1 MKLLNHTLSYL
12 AVMLLL
18 VIGAWATIFYVNMLD
33 EIQDSIDD
41 GLENSKLL
49 IIDKVK
55 EDTSLLHK
63 TDFMESNY
71 AIHAITEETALGYHE
86 TYLDS
91 TLYMQNEEDNE
102 PVRILKTA
110 FRAANGKYYELQI
123 VSSMVEEDD
132 LIEDLFFAILWLY
145 VALLASV
152 LIINNL
158 LLRRV
163 WKPFYHVL
171 DNLERFKPGSQE
183 SFTPVKSNVNEFS
196 SLNKTIASL
205 LQRTTETFNSQKQF
219 IENAAHELQTP
230 LAISINKLELL
241 TEKNT
246 LTEDQLHEIAG
257 VINNLERLTRLNKT
271 LLLLSRIENRQF
283 PEVHAIDF
291 NALVKR
297 LVTLFTDL
305 AEFKSVKITVFDKG
319 PLSVTMNAELAETLV
334 SNLLKNAIT
343 HNYAGGFVEVTIDG
357 TGLSV
362 ANSSG
367 SPALD
372 ATQVFKRFYK
382 NSPEKNSSGLGLAIV
397 KSIAD
402 YYQLSV
408 DYTYNGRHQFTIKFP
423 EA

>member
-12 AVMLLL
+12 AVMLLV

-55 EDTSLLHK
+55 EDTILLHK

-71 AIHAITEETALGYHE
+71 AIHAITEETARNYHE
-86 TYLDS
+86 AYLDS

-110 FRAANGKYYELQI
+110 FRATNGKYYELQI

-158 LLRRV
+158 LLRRI
-163 WKPFYHVL
+163 WKPFYHAL

-183 SFTPVKSNVNEFS
+183 SFTPVSSNVNEFS

-246 LTEDQLHEIAG
+246 LTEDQLHEIGA

-283 PEVHAIDF
+283 PEVHSIDF
-291 NALVKR
+291 NALVNR

-305 AEFKSVKITVFDKG
+305 AEFKSVKITVIDKG
-319 PLSVTMNAELAETLV
+319 TLSGNMNAELAEILV

-343 HNYAGGFVEVTIDG
+343 HNYPGGFVEVTVDG

-367 SPALD
+367 SAALD

-408 DYTYNGRHQFTIKFP
+408 GYTHNGRHQFTIRFP

>member
-1 MKLLNHTLSYL
+1 
-12 AVMLLL
+12 MLLL
-18 VIGAWATIFYVNMLD
+18 VIGAWASIFYVNMLD

-55 EDTSLLHK
+55 EDSSLLHK

-71 AIHAITEETALGYHE
+71 AIHSITEEAAHDYRE

-110 FRAANGKYYELQI
+110 FRATNGKYYELQI

-145 VALLASV
+145 VVLLASV

-171 DNLERFKPGSQE
+171 DKLEKFKPGSQE

-246 LTEDQLHEIAG
+246 LTEDQLHEVAA

-283 PEVHAIDF
+283 PEVQAIDL
-291 NALVKR
+291 NALVNR

-305 AEFKSVKITVFDKG
+305 AEFRSVKITVLDKG
-319 PLSVTMNAELAETLV
+319 PLSINMNAELAEILV

-343 HNYAGGFVEVTIDG
+343 HNYPGGFIEVTIDG
-357 TGLSV
+357 TRLSV
-362 ANSSG
+362 ANSSE
-367 SPALD
+367 SQALD

-402 YYQLSV
+402 YYQLPV
-408 DYTYNGRHQFTIKFP
+408 DYTYDGRHQFRIRFL
-423 EA
+423 